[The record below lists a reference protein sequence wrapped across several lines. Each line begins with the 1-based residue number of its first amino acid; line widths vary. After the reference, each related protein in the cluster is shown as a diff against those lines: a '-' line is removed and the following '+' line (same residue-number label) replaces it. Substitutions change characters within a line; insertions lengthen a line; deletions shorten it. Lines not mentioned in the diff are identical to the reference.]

1 MKETKVTW
9 NFLEEMKKGL
19 LAFIFEKPLMN
30 KYIKKTMMITLC
42 KIRK

>member
-9 NFLEEMKKGL
+9 NFLEEMKKDL

-30 KYIKKTMMITLC
+30 KYNMKKQQWLPIA
-42 KIRK
+42 R